1 MRVHARLALGRG
13 NKIDFAVSRLRMAGD
28 GNRQE
33 QKWGALGESTG
44 TAGYRGGM
52 ET

>member
-1 MRVHARLALGRG
+1 MRVYAWLALG
-13 NKIDFAVSRLRMAGD
+13 NKIDFAVSRLKMARD

-44 TAGYRGGM
+44 TAGYGGGM